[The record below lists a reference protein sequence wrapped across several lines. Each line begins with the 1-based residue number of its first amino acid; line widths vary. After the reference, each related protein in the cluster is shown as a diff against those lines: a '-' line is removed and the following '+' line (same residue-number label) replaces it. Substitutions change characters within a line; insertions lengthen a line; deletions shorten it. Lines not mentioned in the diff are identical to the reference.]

1 MILKKNKKK
10 FNTKSKQ
17 NTSIVLIGKIK
28 LKKDEQITFLEK
40 LFGKTK
46 EYDVVKKSWGYYATP
61 SINKRLKKFHYEC
74 ALIKN
79 NQNKFFICLVSREMK
94 KQFKLYLKKDE
105 QELVCW
111 INDKNLKKIQNL
123 K

>member
-1 MILKKNKKK
+1 MILKKNKK

-17 NTSIVLIGKIK
+17 NTSIVLIDKIELQK
-28 LKKDEQITFLEK
+28 NEQITFFEK
-40 LFGKTK
+40 LSGKTR

-74 ALIKN
+74 ALINN

-94 KQFKLYLKKDE
+94 KQFRLYLKKDE

-111 INDKNLKKIQNL
+111 LNDKNLKKIQNL